1 MKAIMVE
8 VEMRYKTED
17 GYVIQTDPGPI
28 GQIRYVYEDKGKQK
42 LGKSSITPAYHY
54 PSIIQ
59 SFTGSFE
66 VRGEWLFF
74 RRGEWTYKLRP
85 LGTTMIA

>member
-1 MKAIMVE
+1 MQAIMVE
-8 VEMRYKTED
+8 IEMRYKADNGCVTQID
-17 GYVIQTDPGPI
+17 SGPI

-42 LGKSSITPAYHY
+42 LGKSICPPSFHY

-59 SFTGSFE
+59 SFAGSLE
-66 VRGEWLFF
+66 VRGDFLFF
-74 RRGEWTYKLRP
+74 RRGEWVYRLRP